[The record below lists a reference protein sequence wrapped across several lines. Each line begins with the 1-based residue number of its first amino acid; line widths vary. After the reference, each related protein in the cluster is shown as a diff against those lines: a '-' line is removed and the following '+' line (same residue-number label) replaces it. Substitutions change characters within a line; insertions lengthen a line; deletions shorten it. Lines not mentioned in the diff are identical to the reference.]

1 MFWNLFSNA
10 VRFTPSGGSIDVGL
24 FSTFT
29 ISIPVQATIPIET
42 LERRAR
48 VSLGAPPLIASSL
61 EKILLCDVAMPEQDG
76 YSLIRRI
83 RSKAD
88 EKSRVPAVA
97 ITAHGRPTEREIALT
112 EGFDEYLKKPVEPH
126 DLISRVVRRGATK
139 RKRHPG
145 LVLAEESVM
154 NAIVVLLVLAAA
166 LMLAIGFAFV
176 PMRLLLRHI
185 ANNIQMFIVRQRER
199 RVAARGD
206 AGTPRGERES
216 GTGLISERTIS

>member
-61 EKILLCDVAMPEQDG
+61 EKILLCVVAMPEQDG

-83 RSKAD
+83 RSQLVLDVAPPPSAAMAGGGAGPTATLQAD
-88 EKSRVPAVA
+88 EVA
-97 ITAHGRPTEREIALT
+97 RSGGGHHSSWAADGARDRPHGR
-112 EGFDEYLKKPVEPH
+112 V
-126 DLISRVVRRGATK
+126 
-139 RKRHPG
+139 
-145 LVLAEESVM
+145 
-154 NAIVVLLVLAAA
+154 
-166 LMLAIGFAFV
+166 
-176 PMRLLLRHI
+176 
-185 ANNIQMFIVRQRER
+185 
-199 RVAARGD
+199 
-206 AGTPRGERES
+206 
-216 GTGLISERTIS
+216 